1 MTESENI
8 SEIPI
13 SPSSGNVFADL
24 GFPSPEEE
32 LLKADLVREIIRTIQ
47 QRRLSQART
56 AEILGLSQ
64 RTVSDLVNGDY
75 EKLPIDRLLR
85 FLSDLG
91 VDVEIVLRQTENEHG
106 QTRVSAVS
114 ESLRE

>member
-1 MTESENI
+1 MTESENL

-24 GFPSPEEE
+24 GFPSPEEV
-32 LLKADLVREIIRTIQ
+32 LLKADLVREVIRTIQ

-75 EKLPIDRLLR
+75 EKFSIDRLLR

-114 ESLRE
+114 